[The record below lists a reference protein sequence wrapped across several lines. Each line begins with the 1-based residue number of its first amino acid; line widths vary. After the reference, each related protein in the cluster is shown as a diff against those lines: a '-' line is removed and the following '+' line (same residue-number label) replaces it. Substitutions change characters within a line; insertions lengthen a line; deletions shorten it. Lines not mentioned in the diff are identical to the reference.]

1 MAKGKRRE
9 ELRPSVAPGGLLLP
23 AHTESAAMQQL
34 QRHSGGP
41 DTPFRGWTGFVSS
54 LLDTAGAVVDAAIN
68 RATQLLA
75 RNEEREGGAAV
86 MHEAMGKDL
95 KDEAVMKELVER
107 FEVLDDGE
115 DAALLPSVS
124 GGEREESDELA
135 DDGAC
140 ELELAAESGPWTLLD
155 LSSRVKGGGEFSLR
169 DCHGV
174 VGQEGVGKVKRSPP
188 QLDIRGYSHVRDCVW
203 LQPGLS
209 LVAWSGG
216 RPSAKY
222 LELHR

>member
-23 AHTESAAMQQL
+23 AHTESTVMQQL

-124 GGEREESDELA
+124 GGGSERRATSWRTTAPVSWSWRRNQAHGHCSTFLA
-135 DDGAC
+135 G
-140 ELELAAESGPWTLLD
+140 
-155 LSSRVKGGGEFSLR
+155 SRVVASSL
-169 DCHGV
+169 
-174 VGQEGVGKVKRSPP
+174 
-188 QLDIRGYSHVRDCVW
+188 
-203 LQPGLS
+203 
-209 LVAWSGG
+209 
-216 RPSAKY
+216 
-222 LELHR
+222 